1 MKTYLD
7 CIPCFFKQA
16 LHAARIA
23 VDNEAIV
30 KEVLDKVGKLISKIP
45 MDRSPPETGME
56 VYRIIREVTGG
67 KDPFRA
73 LKSKKIRKAWHL
85 YPSLEE
91 MLKTAKD
98 PPETAVKLAIA
109 VNVIDF
115 AANPDFQ

>member
-16 LHAARIA
+16 LFAARIA

-45 MDRSPPETGME
+45 MDSSPPETGME
-56 VYRIIREVTGG
+56 VYRIVREVTGV

-73 LKSKKIRKAWHL
+73 LKSESIRKACISTLH
-85 YPSLEE
+85 
-91 MLKTAKD
+91 
-98 PPETAVKLAIA
+98 
-109 VNVIDF
+109 
-115 AANPDFQ
+115 